1 MGFSANT
8 LPPILSDSLKFL
20 QNGRLPPVRKLI
32 HRAADS
38 NTLPP
43 IRHNTLPPIRHDQPF
58 PGPLNLPPIRQH
70 FPDQPFPGPLSLP
83 PIRQHVPDQPFPG
96 PLRLRNIENR
106 PLSAEEVEGTGN
118 MARAP
123 QLVQLQNVQW
133 QPIAPNGN
141 GPRGMKR
148 TRDKEESEVTQAEIL
163 ESFKT
168 TKKAREQEP
177 EHVKNGHWWTQEEED
192 DFYV

>member
-43 IRHNTLPPIRHDQPF
+43 IRHCDQPF

-83 PIRQHVPDQPFPG
+83 T
-96 PLRLRNIENR
+96 LRNIENR
-106 PLSAEEVEGTGN
+106 PLSAEEVEGTDN

-123 QLVQLQNVQW
+123 QPVQLQNVQW

-148 TRDKEESEVTQAEIL
+148 TRDEEESEVTQAEIL
-163 ESFKT
+163 ESFTT